1 MIEKRLVLFIIPYPP
16 TLVASQ
22 RFRFEQYFELLAKNG
37 FSLSI
42 HPFFSANQ
50 YQKVNGNSYLV
61 TKVLILIV
69 ALMNRILLLIKS
81 RSAEFIFIHREASPV
96 GPPFIEWI
104 IAKVLKKKIV
114 YDFDDAIWLTD
125 KTTESPLV
133 KLIRWRS
140 KVAKICKWSYKVSC
154 GNDYLASFARKFN
167 HHVIV
172 NPTTIDTENLHT
184 PDFSEIDKISKEIT
198 IGWTGSTST
207 LKYLNQIESALRTVQ
222 QKFKHVS
229 FIVIADREPVL
240 NIPVTKFT
248 PWNKESEVQ
257 DLLKINIGIMPLP
270 DDDWAKGKCGFKALQ
285 YLALG
290 IPCIASP
297 VGVNTR
303 IIEHN
308 KNGFLASTEAD
319 WIEYLSCLITNDT
332 LRKQMGHAGRKKI
345 IENYSVVSNEEN
357 FLSLFE

>member
-1 MIEKRLVLFIIPYPP
+1 LGACKTI
-16 TLVASQ
+16 ASTPK
-22 RFRFEQYFELLAKNG
+22 A
-37 FSLSI
+37 ST
-42 HPFFSANQ
+42 
-50 YQKVNGNSYLV
+50 VD
-61 TKVLILIV
+61 
-69 ALMNRILLLIKS
+69 
-81 RSAEFIFIHREASPV
+81 FIFIHRETSPI
-96 GPPFIEWI
+96 GPPIIEWL
-104 IAKVLKKKIV
+104 IAKVLRKKII

-125 KTTESPLV
+125 KITESRFENF
-133 KLIRWRS
+133 IRWRS
-140 KVAKICKWSYKVSC
+140 KVANICKWAYKISC

-167 HHVIV
+167 NNVVI

-184 PDFSEIDKISKEIT
+184 QGFSEINKNVLA

-207 LKYLNQIESALRTVQ
+207 LKYLNQVESAIKIVQ
-222 QKFKHVS
+222 QKFNHVS
-229 FIVIADREPVL
+229 FIVIADREPTLKVPSL
-240 NIPVTKFT
+240 KFI
-248 PWNKESEVQ
+248 PWNKASEVQ
-257 DLLKINIGIMPLP
+257 DLLNINIGIMPLP

-319 WIEYLSCLITNDT
+319 WVEYLSCLITNDH

-345 IENYSVVSNEEN
+345 LDNYSVVSNGAN

>member
-1 MIEKRLVLFIIPYPP
+1 MNKKRSVLFVIPYPLK
-16 TLVASQ
+16 LVASQ
-22 RFRFEQYFELLAKNG
+22 RFRFEQYFELLTKNG
-37 FSLSI
+37 FLLSI
-42 HPFFSANQ
+42 HPFFTVNQ
-50 YQKVNGNSYLV
+50 YQKFSGNTSMV

-69 ALMNRILLLIKS
+69 ALLNRIQLLTKS
-81 RSAEFIFIHREASPV
+81 KSAEFIFIHREASPV
-96 GPPFIEWI
+96 GPPVFEWL
-104 IAKVLKKKIV
+104 IAKILKKKIV

-125 KTTESPLV
+125 KITESRLV

-140 KVAKICKWSYKVSC
+140 KVAKICKWSYKISC
-154 GNDYLASFARKFN
+154 GNNYLASFARQFN
-167 HHVIV
+167 NNVIV

-184 PDFSEIDKISKEIT
+184 PKFSEIQNTSKT
-198 IGWTGSTST
+198 LAIGWTGSSST
-207 LKYLNQIESALRTVQ
+207 LKYLNNIESALKTVQ

-229 FIVIADREPVL
+229 FIIIADREPAL
-240 NIPVTKFT
+240 NIPSIKFIR
-248 PWNKESEVQ
+248 WNKESEVK

-290 IPCIASP
+290 IPCVVSP
-297 VGVNTR
+297 VGVNTS

-319 WIEYLSCLITNDT
+319 WVEYLSCLITNDN
-332 LRKQMGHAGRKKI
+332 LRERMGSAGREKI
-345 IENYSVVSNEEN
+345 LENYSVSSNAEN